1 MSVTID
7 KFEYATDAAAQ
18 AAWGFTA
25 VKELYHYKCNDNAA
39 NTTVLDATGTNN
51 GASTTNTSNL
61 HTDGKI
67 DGAFNF
73 DGTAFINLGTS
84 KFNVTSGAISFWM
97 VDKSAGTGS
106 EWMIGRGPNAD
117 RWPDMGI
124 GYAHSPL
131 YLCISGVGGYTAAKK
146 IMLKSAITN
155 GDHFIFNLNADGTA
169 TVYKN
174 NVLVTPTETLTGFD
188 WDNHITNQLSIANNG
203 ARADGLYR
211 FRGTLDDI
219 RFYNAP
225 LSDTQRAFIY
235 NGGAGTD
242 VATALLCYSEASIIH
257 NGTYSLKI
265 IANTIDQ
272 FIERTVT
279 PTINLS
285 GQTTIKF
292 WVRASRTGSNFK
304 LGFHDSGGTT
314 TEVTPNI
321 ASADTWQ
328 EVTLDISAVAD
339 ANKDAIDLIIFT
351 CLNAD
356 AENTVY
362 LDYITAW
369 SEDEGTGTGGVSRSR
384 MMI

>member
-1 MSVTID
+1 MIILDSM
-7 KFEYATDAAAQ
+7 EYASDVAAQ
-18 AAWGFTA
+18 AAWA
-25 VKELYHYKCNDNAA
+25 SILAPLYHYKCNDNAA
-39 NTTVLDATGTNN
+39 NTTVTDSMGVNN
-51 GASTTNTSNL
+51 GVASCNTSVIS
-61 HTDGKI
+61 TASGKI
-67 DGAFNF
+67 GRGFAF
-73 DGTAFINLGTS
+73 DGTNFINLGTS

-117 RWPDMGI
+117 MWPDMGI
-124 GYAHSPL
+124 GYAFSPL
-131 YLCISGVGGYTAAKK
+131 YLCISGVGGTTPAKK

-188 WDNHITNQLSIANNG
+188 WDNDITRQLSIANNG

-235 NGGAGTD
+235 NGGAGTE
-242 VATALLCYSEASIIH
+242 VATALHCYSEASIIH

-265 IANTIDQ
+265 IANTIGQ
-272 FIERTVT
+272 FKRTVT

>member
-1 MSVTID
+1 MIILDSM
-7 KFEYATDAAAQ
+7 EYASDVAAQ
-18 AAWGFTA
+18 AAWATLA
-25 VKELYHYKCNDNAA
+25 PLYHYKCNDNAA
-39 NTTVLDATGTNN
+39 NTTVTDSMGVNN
-51 GASTTNTSNL
+51 GVATCNTSVIS
-61 HTDGKI
+61 TASGKI
-67 DGAFNF
+67 GRAFAF
-73 DGTAFINLGTS
+73 DGTNFINLGTS

-242 VATALLCYSEASIIH
+242 VATAELLCYSEASIIH

-265 IANTIDQ
+265 IANTIGQ
-272 FIERTVT
+272 FKRTVT